1 MSGIAL
7 IAAQSENRVIGCG
20 PDLPWN
26 LKDEQQLFK
35 DITLGGILVMGRKTF
50 DSVGRPLPG
59 RTTIVVT
66 RNAAYQAEGC
76 LVASSVEDALNKAT
90 RQGPELC
97 VYIAGGG
104 EIYAQTMHLA
114 GSIHLTTVHITAE
127 GDVFFPEV
135 PKDEFTLVEE
145 KKYSSSID
153 YTYRRYD
160 RAEP

>member
-1 MSGIAL
+1 MSDIAL

-35 DITLGGILVMGRKTF
+35 DITLGGVLVMGRKTF
-50 DSVGRPLPG
+50 DSIGRPLPG
-59 RTTIVVT
+59 RTTILVT
-66 RNAAYQAEGC
+66 RNAAYQPDGC
-76 LVASSVEDALNKAT
+76 LMASSVEAALAKAAQQCPGT
-90 RQGPELC
+90 G

-114 GSIHLTTVHITAE
+114 STIHLTTVHITVE

-135 PKDEFTLVEE
+135 PKNEFTLVEE

-153 YTYRRYD
+153 YTYRRYE
-160 RAEP
+160 R